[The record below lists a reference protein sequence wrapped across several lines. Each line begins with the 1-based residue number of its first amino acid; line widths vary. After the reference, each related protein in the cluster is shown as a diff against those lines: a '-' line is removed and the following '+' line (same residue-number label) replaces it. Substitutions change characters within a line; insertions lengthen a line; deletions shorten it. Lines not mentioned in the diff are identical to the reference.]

1 MSNYFKDGFEDDPIG
16 RAFNRYAGLSIEEEC
31 KENAKNEKISRDG
44 NDTSRDRLRVI
55 IAERI
60 IDEYSPI
67 FDGNDIWF
75 YMAENGCFCRTS
87 EARIGNIIENLI
99 DKAEENS
106 TQLTSAVIAQIKRTT
121 LNEKFVFN
129 AVDDFLLNFKNC
141 TYNLRSGD
149 ILSHSEEY
157 VFNYVIDANFKK
169 YAKSDIQDTHFM
181 NFVCTLCEGDK
192 QKVHRLQEM
201 CGVLLTQLP
210 LKGAVFWIGIHDSG
224 KSTLAKFL
232 SSLLP
237 AHAVSSVPLEL
248 FDDKFRL
255 SSLKSSRLNVGGEIS
270 KKTNALQWKRF
281 KEITGGDIVSVEA
294 KYQNAENVVLKTK
307 FLFIGNYMP
316 NMPKDDA
323 LNDRIQKL
331 EFMHSVPRE
340 ERDPELF
347 KKLSAEK
354 DIFAYWCIKGAMRYI
369 KKGFMFT
376 EYHGVSDVLLSPVE
390 RFLKTSIV
398 FDTDSNIICKELY
411 AKFIEFF
418 LTNYPNEKIISDK
431 SFYAQVQE
439 MIPTAEKTRRKVN
452 GKNAHVFTG
461 LKLKEEVL

>member
-1 MSNYFKDGFEDDPIG
+1 M
-16 RAFNRYAGLSIEEEC
+16 
-31 KENAKNEKISRDG
+31 
-44 NDTSRDRLRVI
+44 
-55 IAERI
+55 
-60 IDEYSPI
+60 
-67 FDGNDIWF
+67 
-75 YMAENGCFCRTS
+75 
-87 EARIGNIIENLI
+87 
-99 DKAEENS
+99 
-106 TQLTSAVIAQIKRTT
+106 
-121 LNEKFVFN
+121 
-129 AVDDFLLNFKNC
+129 
-141 TYNLRSGD
+141 
-149 ILSHSEEY
+149 
-157 VFNYVIDANFKK
+157 
-169 YAKSDIQDTHFM
+169 
-181 NFVCTLCEGDK
+181 
-192 QKVHRLQEM
+192 
-201 CGVLLTQLP
+201 
-210 LKGAVFWIGIHDSG
+210 
-224 KSTLAKFL
+224 
-232 SSLLP
+232 
-237 AHAVSSVPLEL
+237 
-248 FDDKFRL
+248 
-255 SSLKSSRLNVGGEIS
+255 
-270 KKTNALQWKRF
+270 QWKRF